1 MSQQNVIM
9 LLPQAFGEL
18 NENDLALIRS
28 MEGQIIRQR
37 NLTELMDT
45 IWELTINIIPHDR
58 IGLAFIDDDKQR
70 IVAQYSKS
78 VYSPLLLEGGFSA
91 GLANSTLQPM
101 LETGMGR
108 IINNLEAYFTT
119 NPESVSTQ
127 LLVLEG
133 VRSNLTLPLS
143 VDGRHIGFVFF
154 SSRQPNAFCMRHGAL
169 LLAMLQVMSAGIE
182 KAWLINRLQQA
193 NLDYSTLMGFVSHEL
208 KSPLSTMMM
217 LGHTYVDGYLGP
229 VDALAQDTIDKMLR
243 ISGYLVNMISNYLGL
258 SSLESGELKFDPMPS
273 LDFEKEVLGVAIETI
288 QARIKEHHVQL
299 EVNGC
304 ANPQPLLADFELLR
318 LVVVNL
324 LDNAVKYGERNSV
337 VSVRCEYTAQSF
349 VFAVRNKGVGFTKE
363 QSQKL
368 FKRFSRLRQK
378 GLEDRKGSGLG
389 LYLSW
394 WVIQKH
400 NGRIYANSQPG
411 EWAEFVFEIP
421 II

>member
-1 MSQQNVIM
+1 MSDQNVLM

-18 NENDLALIRS
+18 NAKDLALIRS
-28 MEGQIIRQR
+28 MEGEIIRQR
-37 NLTELMDT
+37 NLPELMDT

-58 IGLAFIDDDKQR
+58 IGLAFIDDDQQR

-78 VYSPLLLEGGFSA
+78 VYSPLLLDGGFSS

-108 IINNLEAYFTT
+108 IINNLEEYFSS
-119 NPESVSTQ
+119 NPDSVSTQ

-133 VRSNLTLPLS
+133 VRSNLTLPLR
-143 VDGRHIGFVFF
+143 VDARHIGFVFF
-154 SSRQPNAFCMRHGAL
+154 SSRKANAFCMRHGAL
-169 LLAMLQVMSAGIE
+169 LFALLQVMSAGIE

-217 LGHTYVDGYLGP
+217 LGHTYVEGYLGP
-229 VDALAQDTIDKMLR
+229 VDPLAEDTVNKMLR

-258 SSLESGELKFDPMPS
+258 SSLESGELKYAPLPNV
-273 LDFEKEVLGVAIETI
+273 DFEADVLNFSIETI
-288 QARIKEHHVQL
+288 QARIKEHQVSL
-299 EVNGC
+299 EVVSCGDK
-304 ANPQPLLADFELLR
+304 LILDADLELLI

-324 LDNAVKYGERNSV
+324 LDNAVKYGEKNSV
-337 VSVRCEYTAQSF
+337 VGILCEYTQTTF
-349 VFAVRNKGVGFTKE
+349 VFKVRNKGVGFTKE
-363 QSQKL
+363 QSLKL

-400 NGRIYANSQPG
+400 KGKIYASSQPG
-411 EWAEFVFEIP
+411 EWAEFSFELP
-421 II
+421 VN